1 MAVDFASP
9 GSPWHLTDEAATLAA
24 GQECAKSLSPSAV
37 IALVGDLGAGKTSF
51 SKGLVAG
58 LGYSGDVSS
67 PTFTLV
73 HEYVGGRLPVFHFDF
88 YRLESIDQL
97 WDIGWDEYLSRDG
110 VIIAEWADKF
120 PDALPPDATWI
131 ALSHRAASDSTS
143 GRNLQILDAAPP
155 AIE

>member
-1 MAVDFASP
+1 MAFDFASP
-9 GSPWHLTDEAATLAA
+9 GSTRHLTDEAATLAA
-24 GQECAKSLSPSAV
+24 GEECAKNLTPSAV

-58 LGYSGDVSS
+58 LGYAGDVSS

-88 YRLESIDQL
+88 YRLENVEQL
-97 WDIGWDEYLSRDG
+97 WDIGWDEYLSGDG

-120 PDALPPDATWI
+120 PGALPPDATWI
-131 ALSHRAASDSTS
+131 ALSHRATSDSTS
-143 GRNLQILDAAPP
+143 GRNLKILDAAPT
-155 AIE
+155 ANE